1 MRALIV
7 AAGYGTRLRAVSPS
21 KPLTPVAGI
30 PLIDRVMLSARDGG
44 VTAFTVVTGHE
55 GEVLER
61 HLARASQHYR
71 LPIDCVRTPDWSRPN
86 GHSVLTGADAIG
98 PGRHLLMMA
107 DHLFDAELVRRVIA
121 APARGLVLGI
131 DRRLDNPLVDMDDVT
146 RVRTTPSDDAD
157 GDRIVAIG
165 KHLPDYDCFDCGV
178 FAVDGRFHD
187 ALRASIAAGGE
198 GSISAGVSALAATGE
213 ARVAD
218 IGDTWWL
225 DVDDPKALAQAEDAL
240 DGDTTGLAAA

>member
-7 AAGYGTRLRAVSPS
+7 AAGYGSRLRAVSPS

-30 PLIDRVMLSARDGG
+30 ALIDRVMLSAREGG

-61 HLARASQHYR
+61 HLAAAARQYGLS
-71 LPIDCVRTPDWSRPN
+71 IECVRTADWSRPN
-86 GHSVLTGADAIG
+86 GHSVLTGADKIG
-98 PGRHLLMMA
+98 PSRHLLMMA
-107 DHLFDAELVRRVIA
+107 DHLFDADLVARVIA
-121 APARGLVLGI
+121 APPAALVLGI

-146 RVRTTPSDDAD
+146 RVRTAPAAD
-157 GDRIVAIG
+157 GGGDHIVAIG

-198 GSISAGVSALAATGE
+198 GSISAGVTALAASGA

-218 IGDTWWL
+218 IGDCWWL
-225 DVDDPKALAQAEDAL
+225 DVDDPKALAQAEEAL
-240 DGDTTGLAAA
+240 SGVTGLAAA